1 MKKLFALLFVLLFAS
16 TSFAEDNRDSIVRW
30 KSIAG
35 VITAP
40 GVDNPVAGISSGT
53 LPWTVTS
60 GRARVDLDTGAA
72 SFFVEGLVFN
82 GGSATGTRGPVQQ
95 VMGTLV
101 CNPGTSNQSVIDT
114 PPTPLDEQG
123 NADFTG
129 GIDPVPF
136 LCANPIFLIRI
147 ANLGAATG
155 RWLAT
160 GAVRVIQN
168 PKS

>member
-16 TSFAEDNRDSIVRW
+16 TSFADNTDSIVRW
-30 KSIAG
+30 NSIAG

-40 GVDNPVAGISSGT
+40 GVDNPVAGVSSGT

-60 GRARVDLDTGAA
+60 GRANVDLDTGAT
-72 SFFVEGLVFN
+72 SFFVEGLVLN
-82 GGSATGTRGPVQQ
+82 GGSGTGTRGPVQQ

-114 PPTPLDEQG
+114 PATPLDEQG

-129 GIDPVPF
+129 AIDPVHF
-136 LCANPIFLIRI
+136 FCANPIFLIRI
-147 ANLGAATG
+147 ANLGSATG